1 MLLSFTLQ
9 VELYILAELRRR
21 IDSGLLRIFA
31 WSAYQLADTVAIFVL
46 GHLSVISRSP
56 EHELMLLWAPFLL
69 LHLGSQDNITAYAIE
84 DNQLWLRHLQTF
96 VSQVA
101 AASYVL
107 YESSILSNSRSLLR
121 PVAILMFVVGVAKY
135 GERVWALRCAGSTPS
150 GNNYMYYERRSRF
163 RRSTAEV
170 WDCGHG
176 IRTEKLLLTAHLM
189 LDIPRDLF
197 KGPLPRVRVQE
208 DVALGGKNLFKV
220 AEMQLSLMHDVF
232 YTKAEVMCTWYGICI
247 HIILMICTAVAFSSF
262 NHYLDSKSGSSN
274 VDASVTH
281 VLFIGAVILQFL
293 SVIRAMFSSW
303 TLADMV
309 KVCSNQR
316 IVRGKATWESLTAF
330 VMGIRL
336 LSCAAQRRRRY
347 WSGSMGQHNLF
358 RLCAHRR
365 TSRSSKIARWMGVED
380 PWNTLVYSGSIR
392 VSASVKQLVVNRVH
406 QWRRAAKMGKVSP
419 QALGHMIG
427 SWGLA
432 ALTDH
437 GGLHESLSWAIDVPL
452 EEGILIWHVATNIYL
467 SWYRKQVMAAGNQ
480 TDEQLGTQAEE
491 LSNYMLFLLSARP
504 YMLSPLASRK
514 AYVEMCYGLTG
525 LGCSSVEE
533 LATALQNYGDTLNRG
548 SSIKF
553 TYTTIDIAM
562 DDPLR
567 HDKTLERGIKLGA
580 ELIAN
585 PVENKL
591 SLVSQVWVE
600 MLCYAGYNC
609 STYSHAKQLSKGGE
623 FISIAALLVKYIICD
638 INLPIISDHDKW

>member
-1 MLLSFTLQ
+1 MLGAEQVVHLWKEWGIQVLMLLSFTLQ

-135 GERVWALRCAGSTPS
+135 GER
-150 GNNYMYYERRSRF
+150 
-163 RRSTAEV
+163 
-170 WDCGHG
+170 
-176 IRTEKLLLTAHLM
+176 
-189 LDIPRDLF
+189 
-197 KGPLPRVRVQE
+197 E

-232 YTKAEVMCTWYGICI
+232 YTKAEVMCTW
-247 HIILMICTAVAFSSF
+247 
-262 NHYLDSKSGSSN
+262 
-274 VDASVTH
+274 
-281 VLFIGAVILQFL
+281 
-293 SVIRAMFSSW
+293 
-303 TLADMV
+303 
-309 KVCSNQR
+309 
-316 IVRGKATWESLTAF
+316 
-330 VMGIRL
+330 
-336 LSCAAQRRRRY
+336 
-347 WSGSMGQHNLF
+347 
-358 RLCAHRR
+358 R